1 MIIVPVYCIFFKCQ
15 ALLFR
20 QRAFFAHFNN
30 KLIMLDQ
37 PADETFYFNI
47 YRTAENSSNPGE
59 KVFENPVAIVMDGA

>member
-37 PADETFYFNI
+37 PEHRSLFPLWKIHNGFYKFLFFLI
-47 YRTAENSSNPGE
+47 HFFFPP
-59 KVFENPVAIVMDGA
+59 F